1 MKLIQTKIA
10 TVVHGRFQLFDLAR
24 ALLRRGHDVTLF
36 TIGRGG
42 RSNDSTSRRAGYAV
56 SGYMV

>member
-1 MKLIQTKIA
+1 MKLKIA
-10 TVVHGRFQLFDLAR
+10 IVVHGRFHAFDLAR